1 VTAPELESFI
11 FTGHSRHS
19 VDEKGRVAIAR
30 GFRKVLPPESNG
42 RFILNLSHDST
53 IEIHPL
59 SIWKLR
65 GMATLSQLDPDEED
79 ERAKL
84 RTRLAYL
91 TEVGMDRA
99 YRVLIPRVMLDYAG
113 LAPATECV
121 LNGMGRYI
129 ELSSARD
136 FDARMAQYVKNF
148 NRVAAKRKGGPQDL
162 IPDTTGN

>member
-1 VTAPELESFI
+1 VTSANLESFI

-19 VDEKGRVAIAR
+19 VDEKGRVAISR
-30 GFRKVLPPESNG
+30 SFRKVLPPESNG

-59 SIWKLR
+59 SIWKHR
-65 GMATLSQLDPDEED
+65 GMATLSELDPDDED

-84 RTRLAYL
+84 RTRLAYI
-91 TEVGMDRA
+91 TETGMDRA
-99 YRVLIPRVMLDYAG
+99 YRVLIPRVMLEYAN
-113 LAPATECV
+113 LAPNTECV

-129 ELSSARD
+129 ELSSAHD

-148 NRVAAKRKGGPQDL
+148 NRVAAKRKGGAQSP
-162 IPDTTGN
+162 IPGSSDN